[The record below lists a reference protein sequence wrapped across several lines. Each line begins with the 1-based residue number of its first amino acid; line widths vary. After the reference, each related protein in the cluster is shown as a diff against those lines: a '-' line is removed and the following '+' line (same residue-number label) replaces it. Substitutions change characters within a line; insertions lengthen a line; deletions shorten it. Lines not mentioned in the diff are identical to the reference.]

1 MGFLCCTLRFHLLLK
16 MLRRC
21 EKWGNRSKLKK
32 NFFIVC
38 WQRFRLF
45 GKSWWGWWKK
55 SHDPPFSHSW
65 KIETAI
71 RARPYIPLTPTP
83 PQKKRKRKK
92 EKTATLYLS
101 DTGSPFKWSRKKL
114 LLLLSLI
121 LAVCGKRIV
130 GQREINPLPGKSW
143 CFVRFVRWIDG
154 GKKERK
160 SGKTTSAKLEF
171 WMLECRV
178 GDLNMER
185 KSIKIHHVCALIQ
198 RQILF
203 FFFVPTLTTFFFG
216 CRWERSDAIHWWS
229 KNGFPRKFP
238 LSYGT
243 HASTHHGSP
252 SPFFCTR
259 RTGIK

>member
-1 MGFLCCTLRFHLLLK
+1 
-16 MLRRC
+16 MLHPPLPSSF
-21 EKWGNRSKLKK
+21 ENASSVWK
-32 NFFIVC
+32 V
-38 WQRFRLF
+38 
-45 GKSWWGWWKK
+45 GKSLQAKK
-55 SHDPPFSHSW
+55 KFFYCLLTEVPVVREIVMGVMKKIPRSPFFPFVENWNRDTGATLHPPH
-65 KIETAI
+65 
-71 RARPYIPLTPTP
+71 PHP
-83 PQKKRKRKK
+83 PPKKK
-92 EKTATLYLS
+92 EKEKGKNGNVVPVRHRITLQMKPKEL
-101 DTGSPFKWSRKKL
+101 L